1 MPVASV
7 TLPDRGWDCGGAVT
21 FWDDALGESL
31 YPYRVYRGSYGALD
45 QSNRSSLPGM
55 DAESRDLLT
64 VEQAA
69 NYLQLSQSSIRSYIR
84 QGKLKAF
91 RIAGKRK
98 VLIPRDELLKLLEP
112 AREWITE
119 VITEDEDDDG
129 PARNSRNSIGG
140 K

>member
-1 MPVASV
+1 
-7 TLPDRGWDCGGAVT
+7 
-21 FWDDALGESL
+21 
-31 YPYRVYRGSYGALD
+31 
-45 QSNRSSLPGM
+45 M

-91 RIAGKRK
+91 RVAGKRK

-112 AREWITE
+112 ARGEQVDDLLKAAAE
-119 VITEDEDDDG
+119 ADDDA
-129 PARNSRNSIGG
+129 PASRNHTGG